1 MTSWERKGHRGPR
14 KAKIFLFENQNNNL
28 FNFKDCFEGVVS
40 PQMTGFWLLHLTRNQ
55 GLRTE

>member
-1 MTSWERKGHRGPR
+1 MGKKGPQGP
-14 KAKIFLFENQNNNL
+14 KESQNILVENQNNNL